1 MAEHFGPEVNGID
14 DCWSQ

>member
-14 DCWSQ
+14 DRWSQ